1 MRAKEKGVSSANTK
15 ASLVEPTS
23 PKRQRS
29 FFCRKRM
36 VGYAFLAP
44 FMLVFFVF
52 QLLPVGYALWQSV
65 FATTRSGLGIGA
77 ATTRFVGFENYAR
90 ALQDQEFIAGVL
102 RMLLFGVVQVPI
114 MLGLALLLALLF
126 DSSLAVFRQ
135 FFQLS
140 AFLPY
145 ALPGIVASILWSF
158 LYLPGVSPVVSA
170 LEALNLPHNFLG
182 AGAVLWSIANI
193 VTWQWTGYN
202 MLIIF
207 AALQA
212 LPRDIFEAARIDGAS
227 EFQLNTRIK
236 VPLVFPA
243 VILTAVFSII
253 GTLQLFSEP
262 MIVRTL
268 TNNVTSKF
276 TPNMA
281 AYNIA
286 FNGNNPNYAAAVAVV
301 LAVATFVLSFGF
313 MRLAQRGVGE

>member
-1 MRAKEKGVSSANTK
+1 MSSVVAKVPK
-15 ASLVEPTS
+15 A
-23 PKRQRS
+23 RQWQTPFGR
-29 FFCRKRM
+29 RKL
-36 VGYAFLAP
+36 VGYAFIAP
-44 FMLVFFVF
+44 FMLIFVVF
-52 QLLPVGYALWQSV
+52 QLIPVGYALWQSIH
-65 FATTRSGLGIGA
+65 ATTRSGLGIGP
-77 ATTRFVGFENYAR
+77 ATTRFVGLANYVQAI
-90 ALQDQEFIAGVL
+90 QDQEFIAGVL
-102 RMLLFGVVQVPI
+102 RMLLFGIVQVPI

-126 DSSLAVFRQ
+126 DSSFVMFKK
-135 FFQLS
+135 FFQFS
-140 AFLPY
+140 TFLPY

-158 LYLPGVSPVVSA
+158 LYLPGVSPVISA
-170 LEALNLPHNFLG
+170 LQALNLPHNFLG
-182 AGAVLWSIANI
+182 PGAVLWSIANI

-212 LPRDIFEAARIDGAS
+212 LPRDIFEAARIDGAD
-227 EFQLNTRIK
+227 EWRINTLIK
-236 VPLVFPA
+236 IPLVLPA

-286 FNGNNPNYAAAVAVV
+286 FGENNPNYAAAVAVT
-301 LAVATFVLSFGF
+301 LAIATFILSFAF
-313 MRLAQRGVGE
+313 MKLAQRGANQ

>member
-1 MRAKEKGVSSANTK
+1 MGSVTAKA
-15 ASLVEPTS
+15 
-23 PKRQRS
+23 PKVKQRRTP
-29 FFCRKRM
+29 FAKKQLT
-36 VGYAFLAP
+36 GYAFLAP
-44 FMLVFFVF
+44 FMLVFIVF
-52 QLLPVGYALWQSV
+52 QLVPVGYALWQSV
-65 FATTRSGLGIGA
+65 HATTRSGLGIGA
-77 ATTRFVGFENYAR
+77 ATVSFVGLANYAQ

-102 RMLLFGVVQVPI
+102 RMLLFGIVQVPI
-114 MLGLALLLALLF
+114 MLGLALLLALVF
-126 DSSLAVFRQ
+126 DSSFAIFKQ
-135 FFQLS
+135 FFQFS

-170 LEALNLPHNFLG
+170 LQALNLPHNFLG
-182 AGAVLWSIANI
+182 PGSVLWSIANI

-212 LPRDIFEAARIDGAS
+212 LPRDIFEAARIDGAG
-227 EFQLNTRIK
+227 EWMINTRIK
-236 VPLVFPA
+236 IPLVFPA

-268 TNNVTSKF
+268 TSNVTTKF

-286 FNGNNPNYAAAVAVV
+286 FGGNNPNYAAAVAVT
-301 LAVATFVLSFGF
+301 LAIATFILSFAF
-313 MRLAQRGVGE
+313 MKLAQRGASS

>member
-1 MRAKEKGVSSANTK
+1 MSSVAAQAPK
-15 ASLVEPTS
+15 VER
-23 PKRQRS
+23 RQTPFRR
-29 FFCRKRM
+29 RKLI
-36 VGYAFLAP
+36 GYAFIAP
-44 FMLVFFVF
+44 FMLIFVVF
-52 QLLPVGYALWQSV
+52 QLIPVGYALWQSV
-65 FATTRSGLGIGA
+65 HATSRSGLGIGA
-77 ATTRFVGFENYAR
+77 ATTRFVGLANYGQ
-90 ALQDQEFIAGVL
+90 ALQDTEFIAGVV

-114 MLGLALLLALLF
+114 MLGLALVLALLF
-126 DSSLAVFRQ
+126 DSSFAVFKQ
-135 FFQLS
+135 FFQFS

-170 LEALNLPHNFLG
+170 LQALNLPHNFLG
-182 AGAVLWSIANI
+182 PGAVLWSIANI

-207 AALQA
+207 AALQS
-212 LPRDIFEAARIDGAS
+212 LPSDIFEAARIDGAN
-227 EFQLNTRIK
+227 EWTLNLRIK
-236 VPLVFPA
+236 IPLVLPA
-243 VILTAVFSII
+243 VVLTAVFSII

-286 FNGNNPNYAAAVAVV
+286 FAGNNPNYAAAVAVT
-301 LAVATFVLSFGF
+301 LAVATFILSFAF
-313 MRLAQRGVGE
+313 MKLAQRGADA

>member
-1 MRAKEKGVSSANTK
+1 MGSVTAKA
-15 ASLVEPTS
+15 
-23 PKRQRS
+23 PKVRQRRAP
-29 FFCRKRM
+29 FGQKKF

-44 FMLVFFVF
+44 FMLVFIVF
-52 QLLPVGYALWQSV
+52 QLIPVGYALWQSV
-65 FATTRSGLGIGA
+65 HATTRSGLGIGA
-77 ATTRFVGFENYAR
+77 ATVRFVGLANYAQ
-90 ALQDQEFIAGVL
+90 ALQDQEFTAGVF
-102 RMLLFGVVQVPI
+102 RMLLFGIVQVPI
-114 MLGLALLLALLF
+114 MLGLALLLALVF
-126 DSSLAVFRQ
+126 DSSFAIFKQ
-135 FFQLS
+135 FFQFS

-170 LEALNLPHNFLG
+170 LQALNLPHNFLG
-182 AGAVLWSIANI
+182 PGSVLWSIANI

-212 LPRDIFEAARIDGAS
+212 LPRDIFEAARIDGAG
-227 EFQLNTRIK
+227 EWMINTRIK
-236 VPLVFPA
+236 IPLVLPA

-268 TNNVTSKF
+268 TSNVTTKF

-286 FNGNNPNYAAAVAVV
+286 FGGNNPNYAAAVAVT
-301 LAVATFVLSFGF
+301 LAVATFILSFAF
-313 MRLAQRGVGE
+313 MKLAQRGASS

>member
-1 MRAKEKGVSSANTK
+1 MSSITAKAPKLRTRQ
-15 ASLVEPTS
+15 S
-23 PKRQRS
+23 PFSQK
-29 FFCRKRM
+29 KL

-44 FMLVFFVF
+44 FMLIFTLF
-52 QLLPVGYALWQSV
+52 QLVPVGYALWQSV
-65 FATTRSGLGIGA
+65 HATSRSGLGIGA
-77 ATTRFVGFENYAR
+77 ATIRFVGLANYAQ

-102 RMLLFGVVQVPI
+102 RMLLFGIVQVPI
-114 MLGLALLLALLF
+114 MLGLALLLALVF
-126 DSSLAVFRQ
+126 DSSFVIFKQ
-135 FFQLS
+135 FFQFS

-170 LEALNLPHNFLG
+170 LQALNLPHNFLG
-182 AGAVLWSIANI
+182 PGSVLWSIANI

-212 LPRDIFEAARIDGAS
+212 LPRDIFEAARIDGAN
-227 EFQLNTRIK
+227 EWRLNTRIK
-236 VPLVFPA
+236 IPLVLPA

-268 TNNVTSKF
+268 TNNVTTKF

-286 FNGNNPNYAAAVAVV
+286 FGDNNPNYAAAVAVT
-301 LAVATFVLSFGF
+301 LAVATFILSFAF
-313 MRLAQRGVGE
+313 MKLAQRGASS

>member
-1 MRAKEKGVSSANTK
+1 MGSVTAE
-15 ASLVEPTS
+15 ASKVRTRRTPF
-23 PKRQRS
+23 QR
-29 FFCRKRM
+29 KKL

-44 FMLVFFVF
+44 FMLVFIVF
-52 QLLPVGYALWQSV
+52 QLVPVGYALWQSV
-65 FATTRSGLGIGA
+65 HATTRSGLGIGA
-77 ATTRFVGFENYAR
+77 ATVSFVGLANYAQ
-90 ALQDQEFIAGVL
+90 ALQDQEFITGVF
-102 RMLLFGVVQVPI
+102 RMLLFGIVQVPI
-114 MLGLALLLALLF
+114 MLGLALLLALVF
-126 DSSLAVFRQ
+126 DSSFAIFKQ
-135 FFQLS
+135 FFQFS

-170 LEALNLPHNFLG
+170 LQALNLPHNFLG
-182 AGAVLWSIANI
+182 PGSVLWSIANI

-212 LPRDIFEAARIDGAS
+212 LPRDIFEAARIDGAG
-227 EFQLNTRIK
+227 EWMINTRIK
-236 VPLVFPA
+236 IPLVFPA

-268 TNNVTSKF
+268 TSNVTTKF

-286 FNGNNPNYAAAVAVV
+286 FGGNNPNYAAAVAVT
-301 LAVATFVLSFGF
+301 LAIATFILSFAF
-313 MRLAQRGVGE
+313 MKLAQRGANT

>member
-1 MRAKEKGVSSANTK
+1 
-15 ASLVEPTS
+15 
-23 PKRQRS
+23 
-29 FFCRKRM
+29 
-36 VGYAFLAP
+36 
-44 FMLVFFVF
+44 MLIFVVF
-52 QLLPVGYALWQSV
+52 QLIPIGYALWQSV
-65 FATTRSGLGIGA
+65 HATSRSGLGIGA
-77 ATTRFVGFENYAR
+77 ATTRFVGLANYAQ
-90 ALQDQEFIAGVL
+90 AIQDQEFIAGVL
-102 RMLLFGVVQVPI
+102 RMLLFGIVQVPI
-114 MLGLALLLALLF
+114 MLGLALVLALLF
-126 DSSLAVFRQ
+126 DSSFAMFKQ
-135 FFQLS
+135 FFQFS

-170 LEALNLPHNFLG
+170 LQALGLPHNFLG
-182 AGAVLWSIANI
+182 PGAVLWSIANI

-212 LPRDIFEAARIDGAS
+212 LPRDIFEAARIDGAN
-227 EFQLNTRIK
+227 EWRINTHIK
-236 VPLVFPA
+236 IPLVLPA
-243 VILTAVFSII
+243 VVLTAVFSII

-286 FNGNNPNYAAAVAVV
+286 FAGNNPNYAAAVAVT
-301 LAVATFVLSFGF
+301 LAIATFILSFAF
-313 MRLAQRGVGE
+313 MKFAQRGARQ